1 MNEPAAR
8 RRRTRRFPR
17 QGENDEAPQ
26 TPQRT
31 SEDNVLDA
39 AHEDTSPIKVE
50 RPDMRP
56 DMREET
62 SIEAA
67 ERRTREILEGG
78 ELMDH
83 QAKYELP
90 EGIEPDGWRYQWK
103 ATSIAGRPNTQ
114 HIQNLQHNGWEF
126 VPAANHPELVGATP
140 GAKVIERDGQTLMMR
155 PIQIEE
161 MVKER
166 DRNRA
171 RAQVRQKEAQLKQA
185 PPGTFER
192 GTNPNAPV
200 RINKSY
206 EKIVLPKD

>member
-1 MNEPAAR
+1 MNEPVAR

-17 QGENDEAPQ
+17 PGEHDEAPQ
-26 TPQRT
+26 PART
-31 SEDNVLDA
+31 SEDNVLAA
-39 AHEDTSPIKVE
+39 AHEEADPIKVE

-78 ELMDH
+78 ELLDH
-83 QAKYELP
+83 TAKYELP
-90 EGIEPDGWRYQWK
+90 EGIEPDGWVYQWK
-103 ATSIAGRPNTQ
+103 ATSIAGKPNTQ

-126 VPAANHPELVGATP
+126 VPAANHPELVGASP
-140 GAKVIERDGQTLMMR
+140 GVKVIERDGQTLMMR
-155 PIQIEE
+155 PRQIED
-161 MVKER
+161 MILER

-192 GTNPNAPV
+192 GTHPNAPV
-200 RINKSY
+200 KIGKSY
-206 EKIVLPKD
+206 ERIVLPKD